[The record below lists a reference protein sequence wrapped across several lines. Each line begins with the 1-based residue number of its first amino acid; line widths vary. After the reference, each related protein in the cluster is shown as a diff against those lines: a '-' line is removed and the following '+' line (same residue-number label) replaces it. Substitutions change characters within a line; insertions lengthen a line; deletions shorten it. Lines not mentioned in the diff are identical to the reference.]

1 MSIQLEKNVPPP
13 PEDHWARKYPLDH
26 MEVGD
31 SFTLPKPEA
40 ERARKAAWA
49 YGERVGRKYKSRTED
64 ENVRVWR
71 VK

>member
-1 MSIQLEKNVPPP
+1 
-13 PEDHWARKYPLDH
+13 